1 MNRFELMY
9 AADYLRT
16 EAGIT
21 TQAAMVFRNRA
32 GTDSKLINC
41 KNSTSFLPKK
51 LNRLAKSKYGS
62 RSTFEDIWIDEL
74 LELNR
79 NHSPILLGEGVL
91 SPPSITTT
99 KRILNYHVIR
109 KWSRALNLT
118 EKVRIYGGL
127 FLME

>member
-21 TQAAMVFRNRA
+21 MQAAMMFRNRA
-32 GTDSKLINC
+32 GIDSESINC

-51 LNRLAKSKYGS
+51 LHRLAKSKCGS
-62 RSTFEDIWIDEL
+62 ISTFEEFWIDES

-79 NHSPILLGEGVL
+79 KPF
-91 SPPSITTT
+91 PPFFWA
-99 KRILNYHVIR
+99 
-109 KWSRALNLT
+109 KWPLASFDHGKTGNS
-118 EKVRIYGGL
+118 
-127 FLME
+127 